1 MDIDSRLNEEKNNG
15 ILAIRKAQQ
24 IAEQNGISIMSLE
37 EINAEIAKTRKQI
50 NDNLGWCP

>member
-1 MDIDSRLNEEKNNG
+1 MDIDSILNEDKYNG

-50 NDNLGWCP
+50 NDNLG

>member
-24 IAEQNGISIMSLE
+24 IAEQNGISSMSLE
-37 EINAEIAKTRKQI
+37 EINAEMVKTRKQI
-50 NDNLGWCP
+50 NDNLG

>member
-1 MDIDSRLNEEKNNG
+1 MDIESRLNEEKNNG

-50 NDNLGWCP
+50 NDNLG

>member
-1 MDIDSRLNEEKNNG
+1 MDTDSRLNEEKNNG

-24 IAEQNGISIMSLE
+24 IAEQNGISSMSLE

-50 NDNLGWCP
+50 NDNLGLCL